1 MNRLNSIN
9 PAIHLLILFAGLC
22 TAALPLIPVYGA
34 EPVRIGV
41 LAFRP
46 NTKTQAHWQPLVAA
60 LKQAMPDRDFVV
72 EPLTDTELNLAVAG
86 HQLDF
91 VLTNPGHYVLMA
103 KLSGL
108 SAPLATLA
116 VNENGQSLAV
126 YGGVIFCRADQAAIN
141 TLKNIKGKSIAVSS
155 TQFLGGYQ
163 LQAYELKQ
171 AGINLSQDA
180 KLIAVDLPQDNVIK
194 AVLTGRAEIGF
205 VRSGVLEN
213 MAREGSLDMNQ
224 IKVINRQNLSDF
236 PVQVSTHLYQ
246 EWPFASLPHVDENL
260 ARRVVATLFMLEE
273 NIAATKALNIHVFVA
288 PADYTPVID
297 LLKDL
302 RMPPFEASPAF
313 TLQDIWMRYHWQI
326 IWILLA
332 CSFVLLLS
340 LRLLLTKR
348 NLHAS
353 YLEALRQERMFQKSE
368 HKLSDILESVDAYI
382 YLKDTL
388 GRYLYANRS
397 LRELF
402 GASMEDIVGQNDA
415 KFFDAK
421 SVEQLL
427 INDQRVLEAGET
439 IKMEETNLNI
449 KNGSVSTYLSIKLPL
464 RDEAGEIYA
473 LCGISTD
480 ISERKQIEEAL
491 LESEFLWKFAIEGSG
506 DGVWDWNIMTD
517 EAKYSSRWKEMLG
530 YGDDE
535 ILPTYQE

>member
-1 MNRLNSIN
+1 
-9 PAIHLLILFAGLC
+9 
-22 TAALPLIPVYGA
+22 
-34 EPVRIGV
+34 
-41 LAFRP
+41 
-46 NTKTQAHWQPLVAA
+46 
-60 LKQAMPDRDFVV
+60 
-72 EPLTDTELNLAVAG
+72 
-86 HQLDF
+86 
-91 VLTNPGHYVLMA
+91 
-103 KLSGL
+103 
-108 SAPLATLA
+108 
-116 VNENGQSLAV
+116 
-126 YGGVIFCRADQAAIN
+126 
-141 TLKNIKGKSIAVSS
+141 
-155 TQFLGGYQ
+155 
-163 LQAYELKQ
+163 LQA
-171 AGINLSQDA
+171 
-180 KLIAVDLPQDNVIK
+180 
-194 AVLTGRAEIGF
+194 
-205 VRSGVLEN
+205 
-213 MAREGSLDMNQ
+213 
-224 IKVINRQNLSDF
+224 
-236 PVQVSTHLYQ
+236 
-246 EWPFASLPHVDENL
+246 
-260 ARRVVATLFMLEE
+260 
-273 NIAATKALNIHVFVA
+273 
-288 PADYTPVID
+288 
-297 LLKDL
+297 
-302 RMPPFEASPAF
+302 
-313 TLQDIWMRYHWQI
+313 
-326 IWILLA
+326 
-332 CSFVLLLS
+332 
-340 LRLLLTKR
+340 
-348 NLHAS
+348 S
-353 YLEALRQERMFQKSE
+353 YREALRQERMFQKSE